1 MIELP
6 RGTTGR
12 VPSINYDLHMHAAD
26 SQDRGKL
33 EQAKAKTMPFKRV
46 KRIEFLK
53 GHQGTDICIT
63 AALGNQRQGV
73 V

>member
-1 MIELP
+1 MKCRPRTLELS

-26 SQDRGKL
+26 SQDLGKP
-33 EQAKAKTMPFKRV
+33 EQAKAKAMPFKRV

-53 GHQGTDICIT
+53 GHQRTVPF
-63 AALGNQRQGV
+63 ASLPH
-73 V
+73 